1 MSVNHRRR
9 IVSSGLVVCL
19 LCVAGV
25 PAWATWSIVLTD
37 TSTGEIAIGQATC
50 VTGIDLMALTPAVVN
65 GVGAGTVAGFV
76 DTTGTARTIIRDEL
90 LAGALPHEILQTGS
104 VLDPDFE
111 THQYSIAHVDGFS
124 VTYTGTAVAA
134 GSHWFG
140 GQAGTDGEIRY
151 AVSGNVLAG
160 APVVDEAVA
169 AILATDGSLT
179 DKLMAAMEAARAMG
193 GDGRCSCS
201 QANPTGCGSPP
212 ASFEKSAHVG
222 FMALIRA
229 GDLPVDCINCT
240 AADFVMNLNV
250 ANQGSSAEDPV
261 LQLATLYD
269 EWKSLR
275 KRRPDAVES
284 IVSLTPPSLLPDGV
298 STSQMEISLL
308 DLNGQPIAVPIQSLT
323 VTHASNSDGVTTIGT
338 VIDNGDGS
346 YSVTLTVGTTAGVD
360 RFDVVA
366 DDGTRAVTLMPLP
379 VLSVGSPGA
388 VENVRWSNR
397 ETMEWDPELSGV
409 AYHIYSGEI
418 GDLTCNFFGTCRDDL
433 DTVRTD
439 LRLVFPDDPLPEEF
453 LFFLITSEDAGNNEG
468 PLAPSTCGPRSN
480 PNPCP

>member
-1 MSVNHRRR
+1 
-9 IVSSGLVVCL
+9 
-19 LCVAGV
+19 VAATPGS
-25 PAWATWSIVLTD
+25 WATWSIVLTD
-37 TSTGEIAIGQATC
+37 TQTGEIAIGQATC
-50 VTGIDLMALTPAVVN
+50 VSGIDLMALTPAVVN
-65 GVGAGTVAGFV
+65 GLGAGTVAGFV

-140 GQAGTDGEIRY
+140 GQAGTDGNIKY

-169 AILATDGSLT
+169 AIIATNGSLT
-179 DKLMAAMEAARAMG
+179 EKLMAAMEAARSMG

-201 QANPTGCGSPP
+201 PSNPTGCGSPP

-229 GDLPVDCINCT
+229 GDLPFDCINCT

-250 ANQGSSAEDPV
+250 ANQGSGAVDPV

-269 EWKSLR
+269 EWSSLR

-284 IVSLTPPSLLPDGV
+284 TVSLTPPSMLPDGV
-298 STSQMEISLL
+298 STSLMEILLL
-308 DLNGQPIAVPIQSLT
+308 DLNGQPISVAIQSLT
-323 VTHASNSDGVTTIGT
+323 VTHAPGSDGVTTIGS
-338 VIDNGDGS
+338 VVDNGGGA
-346 YSVTLTVGTTAGVD
+346 YSITLTAGTTAGID
-360 RFDVVA
+360 RFAVTA
-366 DDGTRAVTLMPLP
+366 DDGTRAVILMPLP
-379 VLSVGSPGA
+379 VLSVGSPGV

-397 ETMEWDPELSGV
+397 ETLEWDPETSGV
-409 AYHIYSGEI
+409 AYHIYAGEV
-418 GDLTCNFFGTCRDDL
+418 GDLTCLFFGTCRDDL

-439 LRLVFPDDPLPEEF
+439 LRLVFPDEPLPEES
-453 LFFLITSEDAGNNEG
+453 LFFLVTSEDAGGNEG
-468 PLAPSTCGPRSN
+468 PLGSSTCGPREN
-480 PNPCP
+480 PTPCP